1 MSTDDDKR
9 DPTVKQLLERSL
21 EQPLEELVDAA
32 TKAELEKWFGLPSF
46 DQVEAG
52 EAPGSTED
60 PDIIEVRERR
70 QRAIAAVDPA
80 LLEAHRR
87 RIEPPDDLLKFREA
101 ITLRLDQTM
110 PMIDL
115 AMIDN
120 RMSVAEPR
128 EVERPQDIEDHLAES
143 TPQALLR
150 DLHRPDLEFEKTFEM
165 VDPAEEDRIDAVA
178 EVRTAIR
185 TSWKLP
191 PLEDTPGHA
200 VRAVIAELRAEL
212 RSPWIDIPKRATLPN
227 RRVTE

>member
-60 PDIIEVRERR
+60 PDIALVRERR

-87 RIEPPDDLLKFREA
+87 RIEPPDDLLKFRES
-101 ITLRLDQTM
+101 ITLRLDPTM

-120 RMSVAEPR
+120 RMAVAEPR

-165 VDPAEEDRIDAVA
+165 VDPGEDDRIDAVA
-178 EVRTAIR
+178 EVRIAIR

-191 PLEDTPGHA
+191 PFEGTPADT
-200 VRAVIAELRAEL
+200 VRTVLADLRAEL
-212 RSPWIDIPKRATLPN
+212 GLPWCDIPTRATLPN